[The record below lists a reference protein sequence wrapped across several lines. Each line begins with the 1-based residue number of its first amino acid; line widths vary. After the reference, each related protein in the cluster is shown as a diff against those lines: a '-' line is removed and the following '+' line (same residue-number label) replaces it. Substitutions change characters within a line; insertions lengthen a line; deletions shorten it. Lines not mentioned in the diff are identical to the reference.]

1 MAGRHFALSAFVA
14 FAAMGSATA
23 FAPVSPVA
31 LRAANKLGSVQA
43 SPLPKLKGAAPRL
56 RSAPSIKMAAATD
69 ARYSPPWPL
78 IFHVSAIVL
87 KLCGHRT
94 PQLGALLLLVP
105 WDHWG
110 TSNRGAHRLP
120 V

>member
-14 FAAMGSATA
+14 FVAMGSATA

-69 ARYSPPWPL
+69 ARYSPPWP
-78 IFHVSAIVL
+78 
-87 KLCGHRT
+87 
-94 PQLGALLLLVP
+94 
-105 WDHWG
+105 
-110 TSNRGAHRLP
+110 
-120 V
+120 